1 LSDLRV
7 QPKYETAEIERGEPF
22 EFYFEG
28 QPILAYPGET
38 VGAALTAAGFATF
51 RTTRKEGKP
60 RGIFCG
66 IGICYD
72 CLVVVDG
79 TPNRRACLTPARP
92 SADVRIQQGVAA
104 EFFPTE

>member
-1 LSDLRV
+1 MSDLRV
-7 QPKYETAEIERGEPF
+7 QPHYEIAGIERGDAF

-28 QPILAYPGET
+28 QPVKAYPGET
-38 VGAALTAAGFATF
+38 VGAALMAAGIATF
-51 RTTRKEGKP
+51 RTTRKGGKP

-92 SADVRIQQGVAA
+92 AAEVRIQSGVAA
-104 EFFPTE
+104 EFFQPE

>member
-1 LSDLRV
+1 MPDLRV
-7 QPKYETAEIERGEPF
+7 QPQYEIAGVERGEAF

-28 QPILAYPGET
+28 QPVQAYPGET
-38 VGAALTAAGFATF
+38 IGAALTAAGITTF
-51 RTTRKEGKP
+51 RTTRKSGKP

-72 CLVVVDG
+72 CLVVVDD

-92 SADVRIQQGVAA
+92 SADVRIQPGVAA
-104 EFFPTE
+104 DFF